1 MNSDLHR
8 QLESLHHELA
18 RTNKVDGPSREM
30 LVTLLNDISRL
41 LDPSQTNDDSES
53 SLTER
58 LDSAAV
64 EFEAE
69 HPTLSTSIRRVIDA
83 LAKAGI

>member
-1 MNSDLHR
+1 VNSDLHQ
-8 QLESLHHELA
+8 QLESLHRELA
-18 RTNKVDGPSREM
+18 RTNKVDAPSREM
-30 LVTLLNDISRL
+30 LVTILNDISRL
-41 LDPSQTNDDSES
+41 LDPSQADDPAES
-53 SLTER
+53 SITER

>member
-1 MNSDLHR
+1 VNSDLHH
-8 QLESLHHELA
+8 QLESLHRELA
-18 RTNKVDGPSREM
+18 RTNKVDGESREM

-41 LDPSQTNDDSES
+41 LDPSQTNATGEG